1 MDSSD
6 ILHRFV
12 FGLTETQRKN
22 EELVNC
28 LEDAVE
34 RFESY
39 DDVTKTSILSMRWEE
54 RGNPGYW
61 KSSQVLVLLPFKV
74 LLFEVPGL
82 LK

>member
-39 DDVTKTSILSMRWEE
+39 DEVTKTSILSMRWEE
-54 RGNPGYW
+54 GDTRAT
-61 KSSQVLVLLPFKV
+61 KK
-74 LLFEVPGL
+74 
-82 LK
+82 